1 MLLTMAQRWN
11 IVNVLIDLAVLAQ
24 FLWACKILRAKCRGT
39 GYYFLAFFL
48 PIIGLIIAMCLKS
61 LNPFDDEDTDTNQN
75 EG

>member
-1 MLLTMAQRWN
+1 MLLIMAQRWN
-11 IVNVLIDLAVLAQ
+11 IVNVLFDIIFFAQ

-61 LNPFDDEDTDTNQN
+61 LNPFDDEDTDANQS
-75 EG
+75 E